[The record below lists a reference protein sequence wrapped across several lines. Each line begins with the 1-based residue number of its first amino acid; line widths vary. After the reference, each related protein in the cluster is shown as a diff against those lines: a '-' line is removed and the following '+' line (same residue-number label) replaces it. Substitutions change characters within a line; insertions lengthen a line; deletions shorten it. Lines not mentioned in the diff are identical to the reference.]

1 MIDPSNQGVPMSTTK
16 TSPDLQ
22 LLDTSAD
29 GGGCGCGGCGCG
41 SSTDSGASTG
51 INNESTGTAATKGN
65 QMTTNTYAVT
75 GMTCGHC
82 ASAVTSELE
91 SLDGVTDVTVDLV
104 AGGTS
109 SVTVTSDQPLDDTRV
124 AAALEEAG
132 DYQLA

>member
-1 MIDPSNQGVPMSTTK
+1 MPTTQ
-16 TSPDLQ
+16 TSPVLQ

-41 SSTDSGASTG
+41 SSTETRS
-51 INNESTGTAATKGN
+51 STGTNTESTATTATKETT
-65 QMTTNTYAVT
+65 MTTSTYAVI

-91 SLDGVTDVTVDLV
+91 TLESVTDVAVDLV

-109 SVTVTSDQPLDDTRV
+109 SVTVTSTQPVEKTQV
-124 AAALEEAG
+124 AAALDEAG
-132 DYQLA
+132 DYHLA